1 MKIQTALSSNIKKG
15 IIHLIGLLVAIKIV
29 SFHFPLSLIDG
40 KYLWYQLGETLINI
54 FGFYINAFI
63 LLPILFK
70 RKNIKKYVII
80 ALASIII
87 YSFISLWLSSLH
99 SSSIT
104 YYENGNRPN
113 PSDLFFLKDWIIS
126 RLLFSTIAFIPFS
139 SLSFLYYLFYIDKE
153 HRKEL
158 FSMKYTELIIN
169 LIVFSFIFFLMF
181 EQVQESEYFLVGSF
195 LFIHALTFYI
205 HTFSLTPILMKEQN
219 LIKYLMFIASLFASS
234 LLLITTLSYPK
245 LSNPFF
251 FTNLLLFAFF
261 IGINL
266 FLSFIYGYVRFKI
279 INNERLFH
287 IKLDAK
293 ESELQLLKSQ
303 VNPHFLF
310 NTLNTLYATAL
321 SENATKT
328 AESTAKLANL
338 LRYMQNDINKD
349 FIPLKN
355 EINYLQ
361 DYIIIQKLRC
371 AIKPTITT
379 TFKNISNQIISPG
392 LLIPFVENAF
402 KYGIDPSKKSEL
414 TISIICDENT
424 IHFTCVN
431 SYNEDFKV
439 HQTEEGF
446 GIGIK
451 NAKQRLDLVYQNKH
465 TFEIL
470 KESNTFSVKLTITS
484 KSL

>member
-1 MKIQTALSSNIKKG
+1 MKRQTYFTSNIKRSVVHILVFLTSLK
-15 IIHLIGLLVAIKIV
+15 LIMLSARSGELHIVLTCILAFYTHTLLFIPVLLKKKK
-29 SFHFPLSLIDG
+29 LK
-40 KYLWYQLGETLINI
+40 KYLFLTISSI
-54 FGFYINAFI
+54 
-63 LLPILFK
+63 
-70 RKNIKKYVII
+70 VII
-80 ALASIII
+80 AFITTWFEATRSSIITVR
-87 YSFISLWLSSLH
+87 FDGSLSQ
-99 SSSIT
+99 
-104 YYENGNRPN
+104 
-113 PSDLFFLKDWIIS
+113 PSDFYLNKQWIIS
-126 RLLFSTIAFIPFS
+126 GLLISFIAFIPFS
-139 SLSFLYYLFYIDKE
+139 ILSLLYYSLIINKE
-153 HRKEL
+153 ERKEL
-158 FSMKYTELIIN
+158 FSFKYTELIIN
-169 LIVFSFIFFLMF
+169 LIIFSFIFFLMF
-181 EQVQESEYFLVGSF
+181 GQVQKSEYFLVGSF
-195 LFIHALTFYI
+195 LFLHALTFYL
-205 HTFSLTPILMKEQN
+205 HTFSLMPILMKEQN
-219 LIKYLMFIASLFASS
+219 LIKYLKFIIILFASS
-234 LLLITTLSYPK
+234 LLLITILFHLK
-245 LSNPFF
+245 LSNTFF
-251 FTNLLLFAFF
+251 FSNFIIFAFF
-261 IGINL
+261 ILINL
-266 FLSFIYGYVRFKI
+266 FLSFIYGYVRLKLK
-279 INNERLFH
+279 NNERLFH
-287 IKLDAK
+287 IKLGAK

-338 LRYMQNDINKD
+338 LRYMQNDIHKD

-371 AIKPTITT
+371 ALEPEITT
-379 TFKNISNQIISPG
+379 TFDNVTNQSISPG

-465 TFEIL
+465 TFEII